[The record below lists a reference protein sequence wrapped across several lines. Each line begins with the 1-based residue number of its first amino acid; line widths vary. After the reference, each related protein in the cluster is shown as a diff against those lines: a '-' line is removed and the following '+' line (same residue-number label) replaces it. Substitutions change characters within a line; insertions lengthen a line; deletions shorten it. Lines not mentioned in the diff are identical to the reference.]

1 MDITGS
7 EQKGVRGWLLLL
19 CLNLT
24 ILDPMAVLVNLF
36 TVSEVARPYFG
47 QQPGLFHLI
56 MVNGIV
62 GIALAVFSLYTGVSL
77 FRRTPG
83 APQTARRYFAAI
95 SAYAIVSPFLPF
107 LLRSEQLSN
116 RETLYINSLNSF
128 FTLIYAGA
136 WRLYLKKSKRVRE
149 TYGPDA

>member
-1 MDITGS
+1 VDITGS
-7 EQKGVRGWLLLL
+7 ELKGVRGWLLLL

-24 ILDPMAVLVNLF
+24 VLDPTAVLVNLF
-36 TVSEVARPYFG
+36 MVSEVARPYFG

-56 MVNGIV
+56 MVNGII
-62 GIALAVFSLYTGVSL
+62 GIALAVFSLYAGVSL
-77 FRRTPG
+77 FRRLPG

-95 SAYAIVSPFLPF
+95 SVYAVVSPFLPF
-107 LLRSEQLSN
+107 ILHSEQLSN

-136 WRLYLKKSKRVRE
+136 WRLYLKRSRRVRG
-149 TYGPDA
+149 TFGTDA